1 MTLTATLAGY
11 AADLF
16 AGHTVVLSDAYLDAL
31 ADHYKSVDG
40 PEADR
45 WFRQLVTEKNPD
57 RLGVLDAYVCYLRD
71 RQPELLAL
79 LRQGLIIGL
88 NAEQAELLRAYKA
101 GVDCSVHVEVET
113 LDIRE
118 AGSNGLHGVSLHVR
132 RNVTRMEFWDR
143 RVMVYCNALGH
154 WTVDYQDS
162 VNRPTDSECNTGWSE
177 ADALGVARSYV
188 YAPRIAD
195 LDVTASIVAD
205 LKAATHSEVMRAVKP
220 IAKLTKPRAAV
231 LLRAEGLRLEFVSNV
246 MIYARAFKDTKS
258 WSRVEHKMLLGLVL
272 GGYLKVYKV
281 NGALPMAHSVTGAST
296 EAHYRLEVCKPLD
309 AAPRA
314 RREAVG

>member
-31 ADHYKSVDG
+31 ADHYKNADS
-40 PEADR
+40 PEAER
-45 WFRQLVTEKNPD
+45 WFHQLVTEPNPD

-88 NAEQAELLRAYKA
+88 NADQAELLRVYKA
-101 GVDCSVHVEVET
+101 GVDCSVHTEIET
-113 LDIRE
+113 LDIRA
-118 AGSNGLHGVSLHVR
+118 AGQNGLHSVSLHVR

-143 RVMVYCNALGH
+143 RVLVYCDALGH

-162 VNRPTDSECNTGWSE
+162 TNRPTDSECDTGWSE

-188 YAPRIAD
+188 YATRVAD
-195 LDVTASIVAD
+195 LDVTASVIAD
-205 LKAATHSEVMRAVKP
+205 LKAATHSEVMRTVKP
-220 IAKLTKPRAAV
+220 IAGLTKPRAAV
-231 LLRAEGLRLEFVSNV
+231 LLRAEGLRLELVSNAL
-246 MIYARAFKDTKS
+246 IYARAFKTTKS
-258 WSRVEHKMLLGLVL
+258 WSRVEHKTLLGLVL
-272 GGYLKVYKV
+272 GGYIKIYKV
-281 NGALPMAHSVTGAST
+281 SGALPMAHAVSGAST
-296 EAHYRLEVCKPLD
+296 EAHYRL
-309 AAPRA
+309 AAHRSSA
-314 RREAVG
+314 